1 MLGSQRDPMSVGGFF
16 YLLIATLSY
25 GALQAVDKVVLNAK
39 VDPVAYTISRV
50 IISMLFLGILVLV
63 RNRRSFISVFKPVH
77 WKDLFIIGV
86 LASGIGLLFQM
97 IGLSYTTATNMSI
110 ILAFTAPLTTLFAF
124 FILKE
129 RISQKFIAASLLM
142 LLGVLLIFTKNPVNG
157 FGLGDILI
165 VIAIIGY
172 AYSNVYAK
180 KTMGKLPTS
189 TVTLGR
195 LFFGSLSLALL
206 FPFLGFSFSSL
217 LKAPFLVVLG
227 GAIFGIRMLA
237 YYKGIEIEG
246 ASTAAT
252 FLLFSPVVTVGLAAS
267 YLNESLTT
275 TIILGMMLVII
286 GGLLLTKAKPAI

>member
-1 MLGSQRDPMSVGGFF
+1 MSVTGFI

-25 GALQAVDKVVLNAK
+25 GAIQAIDKVVLNAK
-39 VDPVAYTISRV
+39 VDPAAYTISRV
-50 IISMLFLGILVLV
+50 VISMLILGVLVLAK
-63 RNRRSFISVFKPVH
+63 NRQSFISVFKPIH

-86 LASGIGLLFQM
+86 LASGIGLLFQI

-110 ILAFTAPLTTLFAF
+110 LLAFTAPLTTLFAV

-129 RISQKFIAASLLM
+129 KISKLFILATLLM
-142 LLGVLLIFTKNPVNG
+142 LSGVVLIYIKQPISA

-165 VIAIIGY
+165 MLSVTGY

-195 LFFGSLSLALL
+195 LLFGSLSLLLL
-206 FPFLGFSFSSL
+206 FPFLGYSFSSIFNSL
-217 LKAPFLVVLG
+217 WLVILG
-227 GAIFGIRMLA
+227 GAVFGIRMLT

-252 FLLFSPVVTVGLAAS
+252 FLLFSPVVTVGLATK
-267 YLNESLTT
+267 YLNEPLTE
-275 TIILGMMLVII
+275 IVIWGMTLVIF
-286 GGLLLTKAKPAI
+286 GGLLLSKSKRKA